1 MSAMS
6 ASKGSVSGHDP
17 QIKNV
22 PPDPLNQAMRQY
34 AARQD
39 IMNINTHA
47 PMFSQFLQAG
57 GTPESATTDWKTPSL
72 SPQDLAAMGFVGGHG
87 EPMPTVSQQD
97 VAAGKVTSLTPQQT
111 MYLTTQRRRAQV
123 AAGQKPGP
131 WVSAVQGTTN
141 RLQNVT
147 SRLQTEQGE
156 DLSTMKP
163 RAARQETR
171 EIGRL
176 QARQALLTAKQ
187 KRLISQSS
195 PGALNQPTV

>member
-1 MSAMS
+1 MAAITAAVIGGVATAASAGMSAMS

-72 SPQDLAAMGFVGGHG
+72 SPQDL
-87 EPMPTVSQQD
+87 
-97 VAAGKVTSLTPQQT
+97 AAGKVTSLTPQQT

-195 PGALNQPTV
+195 PGALN